1 MGRESPSNPDREEN
15 LTGSGSGLDLEALG
29 CFGRVHVLV
38 PGDRVEAT
46 WEPPPERMLASHFP
60 LWRIVPG
67 SIVLEAFAQLGS
79 LLLEVGAGFERKALP
94 AWIER
99 ARFRR
104 PVDGPELVQYRV
116 QRLQG
121 DPTGAVLEAEARQAD
136 EVRVTARIGF
146 VLAPMALFFGPR
158 DLLDYRRWIDAR
170 LTRAA
175 RVHLQ
180 ADPARSPR

>member
-1 MGRESPSNPDREEN
+1 
-15 LTGSGSGLDLEALG
+15 
-29 CFGRVHVLV
+29 
-38 PGDRVEAT
+38 
-46 WEPPPERMLASHFP
+46 MLASHFP